1 MVLRHGCASH
11 NRRCVDSRVIG
22 GLLVWRDK
30 AKVAGTAMSKVSSKS
45 QVVLLALIS
54 IASTRAWAVDP
65 ATIAQQ
71 GTGQTAACA
80 SCHGKD
86 GGGQASFPRLAGM
99 NATYLLKQ
107 LQDFSSGSRDNA
119 VMKPIANALSAADRS
134 AMANYYAALPIP
146 AALAGAAQSA
156 AADNSPGERLA
167 TRGRWS
173 KGVPACVQCHG
184 PGGVGVGDNFPA
196 IAGQPAGYIAA
207 QLQAWQKGTRKN
219 DPLELMRHL
228 SNSLTEDE
236 IKAVSEWF
244 ARQPVVPA
252 GGRS

>member
-1 MVLRHGCASH
+1 MCG
-11 NRRCVDSRVIG
+11 
-22 GLLVWRDK
+22 
-30 AKVAGTAMSKVSSKS
+30 KVSFPL
-45 QVVLLALIS
+45 VTALVLVLLPSAPV
-54 IASTRAWAVDP
+54 RAVDP
-65 ATIAQQ
+65 ATIANAGS
-71 GTGQTAACA
+71 GTVVACA

-107 LQDFSSGSRDNA
+107 LQDFDSGSRDNA
-119 VMKPIANALSAADRS
+119 VMKPIANALSPADRS

-146 AALAGAAQSA
+146 AALAGATRSA
-156 AADNSPGERLA
+156 AADASPGARLA
-167 TRGRWS
+167 TRGQWS
-173 KGVPACVQCHG
+173 RGVPACVQCHG
-184 PGGVGVGDNFPA
+184 PGGIGVGDNFPA

-228 SNSLTEDE
+228 SRSLTEDE
-236 IKAVSEWF
+236 IKAVSDWF